1 MGNVYVQKR
10 GNVFQ
15 YQFQIASVDGKRKYK
30 NKSGFSTRNE
40 AFKEGVKAYTEYMNT
55 GHAFAP
61 NEISYSDYLDYW
73 LDNYCKTNLRYRT
86 VQTYATLINKYIK
99 PKIGMYRLSTITS
112 VRLNMF
118 ITDFMVTLVT

>member
-40 AFKEGVKAYTEYMNT
+40 AFKEGVKAYIEYMNT
-55 GHAFAP
+55 GHAFALFYDK
-61 NEISYSDYLDYW
+61 IIM
-73 LDNYCKTNLRYRT
+73 KTYPYGLFGYFLKIKRY
-86 VQTYATLINKYIK
+86 N
-99 PKIGMYRLSTITS
+99 
-112 VRLNMF
+112 
-118 ITDFMVTLVT
+118 